1 MMNVRGAATILTL
14 TVLLVTAPVT
24 AHAALP
30 FPYDLRTGR
39 EATLAATG
47 TSLLLT
53 SLILAHDNTPL
64 TPAEL
69 AALDRDGLPSLDRAA
84 TRHWMPGA
92 AKASDRLVTVLT
104 IAPLA
109 LATVGPG
116 QERGGRVALMYAET
130 MLLSGGATALLK
142 HAVARPRPFTYNDD
156 ARIDPALRLSGMAR
170 RSFPSG
176 HTAQS
181 FAAMVF
187 LATVHGKLQ
196 PRGEG
201 WVWAGCLGAAATV
214 GWLRYEAGYHFPT
227 DILAGAAIG
236 ATAGWL
242 VPHLHELDEGSTTA
256 APVEGVRIGVGF
268 AF

>member
-1 MMNVRGAATILTL
+1 MNVRRPATILTL
-14 TVLLVTAPVT
+14 AALLAIAPVT
-24 AHAALP
+24 AHATSP

-39 EATLAATG
+39 EAALAATG
-47 TSLLLT
+47 TTLLLT
-53 SLILAHDNTPL
+53 SLILAHDNTSL
-64 TPAEL
+64 NPAEL
-69 AALDRDGLPSLDRAA
+69 AALDVNALPSLDRFA
-84 TRHWMPGA
+84 TRRWSPGA
-92 AKASDRLVTVLT
+92 AKASDRLVTSLT

-109 LATVGPG
+109 LAAVGPG
-116 QERGGRVALMYAET
+116 RERGGRVAIMYAET

-256 APVEGVRIGVGF
+256 APVEGARIGVGF

>member
-1 MMNVRGAATILTL
+1 MNPRRYTILL
-14 TVLLVTAPVT
+14 SL
-24 AHAALP
+24 AALLAQLPAPARAAGP
-30 FPYDLRTGR
+30 FPYTLRTPR

-69 AALDRDGLPSLDRAA
+69 AALDPDGLPALDRAA
-84 TRHWMPGA
+84 TRHWSPRA
-92 AKASDRLVTVLT
+92 AKLSDRLVTSLT

-109 LATVGPG
+109 VAAVGPG
-116 QERGGRVALMYAET
+116 RERGGRVALMYAET

-142 HAVARPRPFTYNDD
+142 HTVERPRPFTYNDD
-156 ARIDPALRLSGMAR
+156 PRIDPALRLSGMGR

-176 HTAQS
+176 HAAQS

-227 DILAGAAIG
+227 DVLAGAAIG

-242 VPHLHELDEGSTTA
+242 VPHLHELDGDDEGPA
-256 APVEGVRIGVGF
+256 LPEGARLGVGF

>member
-1 MMNVRGAATILTL
+1 MNVRRAATIVTL
-14 TVLLVTAPVT
+14 AVLLAAAPVT
-24 AHAALP
+24 AHAAPP
-30 FPYDLRTGR
+30 FPYNLRTGR

-47 TSLLLT
+47 TGLLLT

-64 TPAEL
+64 TPSEL

-84 TRHWMPGA
+84 TNHWSPRA
-92 AKASDRLVTVLT
+92 AKLSDRLVTSLT

-109 LATVGPG
+109 VAAVGPG
-116 QERGGRVALMYAET
+116 RERGGRVALMYAET
-130 MLLSGGATALLK
+130 MLLSGGATALFK
-142 HAVARPRPFTYNDD
+142 HTVQRPRPFTYNDD
-156 ARIDPALRLSGMAR
+156 PRIDPALRLSGMGR

-176 HTAQS
+176 HAAQS

-227 DILAGAAIG
+227 DVLAGAAIG

-242 VPHLHELDEGSTTA
+242 VPHLHGIDGDAEGPA
-256 APVEGVRIGVGF
+256 LPEGARLGVGF